1 MSSVPNPG
9 EGVGWELI
17 WRSGDIP
24 PRYRSLAAPDE
35 KVIELA
41 DSLALGGYV
50 LDIGCGVG
58 RHLLYLGG
66 RGFRVAGLDI
76 SPSAIEQSQAICA
89 ENGID
94 FDGQI
99 SDMTTIAWPDN
110 TFDGA
115 FSISSLHHHRR
126 GDIRRALD
134 EVYRVL
140 KPGGTLVADFPSTD
154 TLVYQ
159 RMRAQVVAGQIAEV
173 ERNTFVDQRPSV
185 DVLDDE
191 FLPHHFCDEADLR
204 DLLSAFEITKIHA
217 NLQDAVT
224 EHGRGKYGKWIVW
237 VRKPLTT

>member
-41 DSLALGGYV
+41 DSLAPGGYI
-50 LDIGCGVG
+50 LDIGCGLG

-76 SPSAIEQSQAICA
+76 SPSAIEQSQSICA

-99 SDMTTIAWPDN
+99 SDMTTMGWADD

-134 EVYRVL
+134 EVLRVL
-140 KPGGTLVADFPSTD
+140 KPDGILVADFPSTD
-154 TLVYQ
+154 TLQYQ
-159 RMRAQVVAGQIAEV
+159 FMRRQVADGEIAEV
-173 ERNTFVDQRPSV
+173 EPNTFVDQRPQV
-185 DVLDDE
+185 NTMDDE

-204 DLLSAFEITKIHA
+204 DLLSDFEIIKLQP
-217 NLQDAVT
+217 NLQDVVT
-224 EHGRGKYGKWIVW
+224 ENGSGKRGRWVVW